1 MLKVEHLVKKYQK
14 ETAVNDITFE
24 IGDSQI
30 CILLGPNGAGKSTII
45 KSAAGLLP
53 HDGTITVNGLDTK
66 TLEAKKIFAYIPE
79 VPSLY
84 TDLTIQEHME
94 FIAKA
99 YDLDPDYYHREID
112 RLLDYFDLSGRKNS
126 LGSELSKG
134 MMQKTSICM
143 ALLIRPQ
150 VIFVDEPMVGLD
162 PKAIKVL
169 KKELIRLRDNGATI
183 LISTHMLEMV
193 DDIWDSTIVISKGQV
208 LGQFKKE
215 DLKDEAINQL
225 FFEVVE
231 QGEEGDR

>member
-1 MLKVEHLVKKYQK
+1 
-14 ETAVNDITFE
+14 
-24 IGDSQI
+24 
-30 CILLGPNGAGKSTII
+30 
-45 KSAAGLLP
+45 
-53 HDGTITVNGLDTK
+53 
-66 TLEAKKIFAYIPE
+66 
-79 VPSLY
+79 
-84 TDLTIQEHME
+84 
-94 FIAKA
+94 
-99 YDLDPDYYHREID
+99 
-112 RLLDYFDLSGRKNS
+112 
-126 LGSELSKG
+126 
-134 MMQKTSICM
+134 MQKTSICM